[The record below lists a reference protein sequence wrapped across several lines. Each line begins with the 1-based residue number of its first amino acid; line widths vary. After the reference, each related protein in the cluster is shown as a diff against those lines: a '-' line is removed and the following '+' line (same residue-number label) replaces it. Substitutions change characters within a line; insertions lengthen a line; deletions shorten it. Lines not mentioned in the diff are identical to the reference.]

1 MSIRAAL
8 LSLILPLLAGASL
21 AQSAA
26 KPPVLGVAHA
36 LAQQRARALRHV
48 AYALQLQVP
57 SAVVQPIAATEKI
70 TFQLLENAV
79 PLQLDF
85 KASPAQLQRLTVNGQ
100 PAPLA
105 FEHEH
110 LLIAPALLKLGANE
124 LTLNFTAGDMSLN
137 RNPDYLYTLLV
148 PDRARTVF
156 PCFDQPDI
164 KAVFHLSL
172 TVPAAWQAVANGPL
186 ADSART
192 ADGLRKTYRFRP
204 SDTISTYL
212 FAFAAGRFRH
222 ELRQPSGRPMH
233 FYYRETDSV
242 KLRRSMAPIFDIQ
255 AGAIRFLEDYTQR
268 PYPFQKFDFTAIPD
282 FQYGGMEHVGVIDY
296 KASTLFLDD
305 AATRDQLN
313 ARANLLAH
321 ETAHMWFGD
330 LVTMRWFDDVWTKEV
345 FANFMA
351 DKISVVTQ
359 PDGNFNLKFLT
370 DHYPAAYAIDR
381 TVGANPIRQP
391 LDNLQDAGSLYGNII
406 YHKAPIMMRQLEHLM
421 GPLAFRDGLRA
432 YLRRYAFGNATWPDL
447 IAILDARTPADLQAW
462 NRVWV
467 NEPGRPQ
474 FSYQLRTA
482 GGKITQL
489 TLSQKGEDGSARVW
503 PQVFSVALVYADHVE
518 QLPADMRAASLRLR
532 AAEGRLAPRYL
543 VFNSAGEGYGIFP
556 VDARMLPHLAE
567 LKQPVLRA
575 AAYINLTENML
586 NGRAITP
593 AQLLA
598 RLRPLLAHEPEELN
612 LNLLLGQVSDLFWR
626 FTPPAQRPA
635 LAASLE
641 PQLWLAMQQ
650 VPSANEKKLFFKA
663 YAGLMLGAD
672 AQARVHEVW
681 STRQPPAGVKLSE
694 DDYTDLAA
702 GLALRNYPSYG
713 TILQTQLGR
722 IQNPDRRL
730 RLRYLRPALSDT
742 AAVRDAFF
750 AGLAQVKNREKEA
763 WVTTALGY
771 LHHPLRAATSE
782 KYLPQSL
789 ALVEEIQRTGDI
801 FFPQSWL
808 QTTLRWYQ
816 TPTAAA
822 TVQNFLRSHPAP
834 EYNPKLR
841 AKIEQAADPVLR
853 AARLTP
859 ALGK

>member
-1 MSIRAAL
+1 MGSCALALASQAQPAAPPVQAGV
-8 LSLILPLLAGASL
+8 PLGL
-21 AQSAA
+21 AQR
-26 KPPVLGVAHA
+26 
-36 LAQQRARALRHV
+36 RARALRQV
-48 AYALQLQVP
+48 AYELQLRVPGQV
-57 SAVVQPIAATEKI
+57 AEPIAGTEKI
-70 TFQLLENAV
+70 SFRLLENTV

-85 KASPAQLQRLTVNGQ
+85 KEKPDHLQRLLVNGQ

-105 FEHEH
+105 LVHEH
-110 LLIAPALLKLGANE
+110 VLIAPGLLRLGANE
-124 LTLNFTAGDMSLN
+124 VVIEFTTGDLSLN

-164 KAVFHLSL
+164 KATFRLAL
-172 TVPAAWQAVANGPL
+172 TVPGAWRAVANGAV
-186 ADSART
+186 ADSA
-192 ADGLRKTYRFRP
+192 AAPPDGRVPSFKTYRFQP

-212 FAFAAGRFRH
+212 FAFAAGRFR
-222 ELRQPSGRPMH
+222 EASRQPGGRPMH

-242 KLRRSMAPIFDIQ
+242 KINRSLVPIFAIQ
-255 AGAIRFLEDYTQR
+255 AGALAFLQDYTQR

-330 LVTMRWFDDVWTKEV
+330 LVTMRWFNDVWTKEV

-351 DKISVVTQ
+351 DKISTVTQ
-359 PDGNFNLKFLT
+359 PHGNFDLKFLT

-381 TVGANPIRQP
+381 TAGANPIRQP
-391 LDNLQDAGSLYGNII
+391 LANLQDAGSLYGNII

-421 GPLAFRDGLRA
+421 GPTAFRDGLRE
-432 YLRRYAFGNATWPDL
+432 YIKRYAFGNATWPDL
-447 IAILDARTPADLQAW
+447 IALLDRRTPADLQAW

-467 NEPGRPQ
+467 NEAGRPQ
-474 FSYQLRTA
+474 FSYVLQTA
-482 GGKITQL
+482 SGKITGL
-489 TLSQKGEDGSARVW
+489 TISQKGEDGSARVW

-518 QLPADMRAASLRLR
+518 ELPADMRAASLRLR
-532 AAEGRLAPRYL
+532 AAEGRPAPRFI

-556 VDARMLPHLAE
+556 VDARMLPHLAA
-567 LKQPVLRA
+567 LKKPVMRA
-575 AAYINLTENML
+575 AAYINLHEHML
-586 NGRAITP
+586 SGRTLTP

-612 LNLLLGQVSDLFWR
+612 LNLLLGQVVDLFWR
-626 FTPPAQRPA
+626 FTPPARRPA
-635 LAASLE
+635 LAATLE
-641 PQLWLAMQQ
+641 PELWLAMQQ
-650 VPSANEKKLFFKA
+650 VPAANEKKLLFKA
-663 YAGLMLGAD
+663 YASLMLGTE
-672 AQARVHEVW
+672 AQARVHNVW
-681 STRQPPAGVKLSE
+681 EQKQPPAGVKLSE
-694 DDYTDLAA
+694 DDYTDLVA
-702 GLALRNYPSYG
+702 GLALRAYPGYG
-713 TILQTQLGR
+713 PMLQTQLGR

-742 AAVRDAFF
+742 LAVRDAFF
-750 AGLAQVKNREKEA
+750 AGLAQARNREKEA
-763 WVTTALGY
+763 WVVSALGY

-801 FFPQSWL
+801 FFPQNWL
-808 QTTLRWYQ
+808 QATLRWYQ

-822 TVQNFLRSHPAP
+822 TVQDFLRRHPD
-834 EYNPKLR
+834 YNPKLR

-859 ALGK
+859 AAAK